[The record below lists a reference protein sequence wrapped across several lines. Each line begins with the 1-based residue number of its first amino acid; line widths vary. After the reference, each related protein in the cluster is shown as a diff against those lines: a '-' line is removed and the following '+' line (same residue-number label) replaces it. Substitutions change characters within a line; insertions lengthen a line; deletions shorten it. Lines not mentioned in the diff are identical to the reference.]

1 MPQKD
6 VISANTSTSTFN
18 LATSTIIGP
27 SSVTITASWFGVTR
41 TATITVTPGAP
52 PTADVVRI
60 TKATWKKGVLT
71 IEASST
77 NPNAILSGYSAS
89 GSFLFDLTNKGGGRF
104 ADQRGFVTNPVQ
116 ISVRSNVGG
125 ADSAVLKS

>member
-1 MPQKD
+1 M
-6 VISANTSTSTFN
+6 ISANTSTSTFN
-18 LATSTIIGP
+18 LATSAVTGP

-41 TATITVTPGAP
+41 AATITVTPGAP
-52 PTADVVRI
+52 PAADVVRI
-60 TKATWKKGVLT
+60 TKVTWKKGLLT

-77 NPNAILSGYSAS
+77 NPNAILSVYSAS